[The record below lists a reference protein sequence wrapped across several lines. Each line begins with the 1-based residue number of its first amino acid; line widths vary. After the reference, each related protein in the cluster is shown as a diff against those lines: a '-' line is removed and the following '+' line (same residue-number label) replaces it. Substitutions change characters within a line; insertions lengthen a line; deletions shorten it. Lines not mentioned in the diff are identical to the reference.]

1 MGQDEGHIGV
11 HIGQRQG
18 HVGADIKVK
27 LEGHVRAD
35 VKVMLG
41 QDEGQHGF
49 GLPSWVKI
57 KAMLVSTLANIRA
70 MLGPISNSS
79 WKGHVRADIK
89 VMLGQG
95 ESRSRKSS
103 WKGHVRADIKVLLG
117 QDEGR
122 SR

>member
-1 MGQDEGHIGV
+1 MPAPGQIKGHVGV
-11 HIGQRQG
+11 HIGQHRG
-18 HVGADIKVK
+18 HVGADI
-27 LEGHVRAD
+27 
-35 VKVMLG
+35 KVMLG

-70 MLGPISNSS
+70 MLGPISKSS

-89 VMLGQG
+89 VMLGQD

-117 QDEGR
+117 QDEGQ